1 MIRIFSV
8 KVYFTLLNF
17 KCLFRK
23 MAKTLKQFLGKL
35 PSNCLSVFDHFVKLA
50 LKGLNY
56 VFLKQEHYQFSLL
69 VCYTII
75 LLQFVA
81 RFLKVQESI
90 YYSGLTKYLAA
101 YIFWLFLTWLTLWCI
116 LPQCNYSKLKLFKI
130 SDKNLIMDS

>member
-8 KVYFTLLNF
+8 KVDFTLLNC
-17 KCLFRK
+17 KCLSRK

-35 PSNCLSVFDHFVKLA
+35 PSHFVKLA

-81 RFLKVQESI
+81 RFLKV
-90 YYSGLTKYLAA
+90 
-101 YIFWLFLTWLTLWCI
+101 
-116 LPQCNYSKLKLFKI
+116 
-130 SDKNLIMDS
+130 

>member
-8 KVYFTLLNF
+8 KVYFTLLKF
-17 KCLFRK
+17 KYLSRK

-81 RFLKVQESI
+81 HFLQV
-90 YYSGLTKYLAA
+90 
-101 YIFWLFLTWLTLWCI
+101 
-116 LPQCNYSKLKLFKI
+116 
-130 SDKNLIMDS
+130 